1 MKTAEIMAANKYT
14 VVTAIHNFLN
24 AQAIPDASHL
34 QTLMNQVSQ
43 AEQNFATTV
52 NQRQKKF
59 TQMQADIQ
67 QMVIAN
73 NDKISS
79 AYAQ

>member
-1 MKTAEIMAANKYT
+1 MAANKYT
-14 VVTAIHNFLN
+14 VVTAILNFLN
-24 AQAIPDASHL
+24 AQAMPDASHL
-34 QTLMNQVSQ
+34 QALMNQVSS
-43 AEQNFATTV
+43 AEQNLISTV
-52 NQRQKKF
+52 NQRQKNF

-67 QMVIAN
+67 QMIIAN